1 MSGTTFVLTTGTAP
15 TARSSRRAW
24 ATASPM
30 SGSLADSTLAARTRF
45 TVTLTGG
52 TSGIR
57 DTAGNSLTTV
67 TWTFT
72 TGR

>member
-1 MSGTTFVLTTGTAP
+1 
-15 TARSSRRAW
+15 
-24 ATASPM
+24 M